1 MRYLSLF
8 SGIEAASVAWHS
20 LGWKCVGVSEIEAFP
35 CAVLEHHYPGVPNF
49 GDVTKITEKDIA
61 ELGQI
66 DVIVFGSPCQDLSL
80 AGKRKGFIDDDGATT
95 RSGLF
100 FTAMQIVRWAK
111 QHCGLRFALWENVPG
126 AFSSNGGSDFAEVV
140 GNLAGIDSVEIPPKG
155 WGTEGCAVGKEGMVE
170 WSTLDAQWFGVA
182 QRRRRVFA
190 LADFGDWSNRP
201 PLLLEPESMRGHTP
215 PSREAGKR
223 TTSNAEGSTGKNSGC
238 IRNAEPGLVLSEV
251 IAFNSN
257 AQPDEMRFDE
267 QVSSALT
274 CYQYSAVAFG
284 GNNTSGPIAQAAA
297 LSANRGCHNPG
308 DFEAGTLLVTQ
319 VAYSTK
325 LHNTTNNQAGKF
337 YEEYT
342 VALDVSSPPPA
353 VIGAFKGGQGSTAR
367 GIGCAENISPTLT
380 SSESGSN
387 LTPCLLSGMQVR
399 RLTPVECERLQGF
412 PDGYTAIPW
421 RGKPAALCPDAPRY
435 KALGNSMAVP
445 VMRWIGKQLDLMR
458 FF

>member
-66 DVIVFGSPCQDLSL
+66 DVVVFGSPCQDLSL
-80 AGKRKGFIDDDGATT
+80 AGKRKGFIDDCGTAT

-100 FTAMQIVRWAK
+100 FTAMQIVEWAK
-111 QHCGLRFALWENVPG
+111 KHCGLRFALWENVLG
-126 AFSSNGGSDFAEVV
+126 AFSSNKGADFAEVV
-140 GNLAGIDSVEIPPKG
+140 GHLAGIDYVEIPPKG
-155 WGTEGCAVGKEGMVE
+155 WGSEGCAVGKEGMVE

-190 LADFGDWSNRP
+190 LADFGDWSTRP
-201 PLLLEPESMRGHTP
+201 PLLLEPESMRGDTA
-215 PSREAGKR
+215 PSRKTGQE
-223 TTSNAEGSTGKNSGC
+223 TTVATTVGTGESRPC
-238 IRNAEPGLVLSEV
+238 SRNAESGFVLKEL

-267 QVSSALT
+267 HVSATLT
-274 CYQYSAVAFG
+274 CSQNAAVAFSAKDYG
-284 GNNTSGPIAQAAA
+284 GDATENLSPTLLAGNSDCSDQNSGNWMAVACTQFGEKAGA
-297 LSANRGCHNPG
+297 LTARNACASGRM
-308 DFEAGTLLVTQ
+308 DFESETFLVQPAIGWDGELNASTEQSGTLLR
-319 VAYSTK
+319 
-325 LHNTTNNQAGKF
+325 
-337 YEEYT
+337 
-342 VALDVSSPPPA
+342 
-353 VIGAFKGGQGSTAR
+353 GGQGGRQDGVMTQS
-367 GIGCAENISPTLT
+367 
-380 SSESGSN
+380 
-387 LTPCLLSGMQVR
+387 MQVR

-412 PDGYTAIPW
+412 PDNYTAIPW
-421 RGKPAALCPDAPRY
+421 RGNPAGMCPDGPRY
-435 KALGNSMAVP
+435 KAIGNSMAVP

>member
-80 AGKRKGFIDDDGATT
+80 AGKRKGFIDDCGTAT

-100 FTAMQIVRWAK
+100 FTAMQIVEWAK
-111 QHCGLRFALWENVPG
+111 KHCGLRFALWENVLG
-126 AFSSNGGSDFAEVV
+126 AFSSNKGADFAEVV
-140 GNLAGIDSVEIPPKG
+140 GHLAGIDYVEIPPKG
-155 WGTEGCAVGKEGMVE
+155 WGSEGCAVGKEGMVE

-201 PLLLEPESMRGHTP
+201 PLLLEPESMRGDTA
-215 PSREAGKR
+215 PSRKTGQE
-223 TTSNAEGSTGKNSGC
+223 TTVATTVGTGESRPC
-238 IRNAEPGLVLSEV
+238 SRNAESGFVLKEL

-267 QVSSALT
+267 HVSATLT
-274 CYQYSAVAFG
+274 CSQNAAVAFSAKDYG
-284 GNNTSGPIAQAAA
+284 GDATENLSPTLRSGNSHCSNQNSGNWMA
-297 LSANRGCHNPG
+297 
-308 DFEAGTLLVTQ
+308 

-325 LHNTTNNQAGKF
+325 LHNTASNQAGKF

-342 VALDVSSPPPA
+342 VGLDRSSPTPA
-353 VIGAFKGGQGSTAR
+353 VIAAFKGGQGSSAG
-367 GIGCAENISPTLT
+367 GIGYDEHTSPTLT
-380 SSESGSN
+380 SADSGSN
-387 LTPCLLSGMQVR
+387 RVPALLAEMQVR

-412 PDGYTAIPW
+412 PDNYTAIPW
-421 RGKPAALCPDAPRY
+421 RGKPADMCPDGPRY
-435 KALGNSMAVP
+435 KAIGNSMAVP

>member
-80 AGKRKGFIDDDGATT
+80 AGKRKGFIDDCGTAT

-100 FTAMQIVRWAK
+100 FTAMQIVEWAK
-111 QHCGLRFALWENVPG
+111 KHCGLRFALWENVPG
-126 AFSSNGGSDFAEVV
+126 AFSSNKGADFAEVV
-140 GNLAGIDSVEIPPKG
+140 GHLAGIDYVEIPPKG
-155 WGTEGCAVGKEGMVE
+155 WGSEGCAVGKEGMVE

-201 PLLLEPESMRGHTP
+201 PLLLEPESMRGDTA
-215 PSREAGKR
+215 PSRKTGQE
-223 TTSNAEGSTGKNSGC
+223 TTVATTVGTGESRPC
-238 IRNAEPGLVLSEV
+238 SRNAESGFVLKEL

-267 QVSSALT
+267 HVSATLT
-274 CYQYSAVAFG
+274 CSQNAAVAFG
-284 GNNTSGPIAQAAA
+284 IRTANTSSNGWGIQEEVTHTIDCAQ
-297 LSANRGCHNPG
+297 
-308 DFEAGTLLVTQ
+308 GTA

-325 LHNTTNNQAGKF
+325 LHNTTSNQAGKF

-342 VALDVSSPPPA
+342 VGLDRSSPTPA
-353 VIGAFKGGQGSTAR
+353 VIAAFKGGAG
-367 GIGCAENISPTLT
+367 
-380 SSESGSN
+380 
-387 LTPCLLSGMQVR
+387 
-399 RLTPVECERLQGF
+399 
-412 PDGYTAIPW
+412 
-421 RGKPAALCPDAPRY
+421 
-435 KALGNSMAVP
+435 
-445 VMRWIGKQLDLMR
+445 
-458 FF
+458 